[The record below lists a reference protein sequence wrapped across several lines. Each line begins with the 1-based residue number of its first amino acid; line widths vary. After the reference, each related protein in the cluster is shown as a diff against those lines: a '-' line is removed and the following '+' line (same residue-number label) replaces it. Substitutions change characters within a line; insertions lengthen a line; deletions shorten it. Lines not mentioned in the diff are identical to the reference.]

1 MDVFGE
7 LFKLDLGF
15 ISISGDI
22 IIQWVIMAFL
32 IGVSLVCVK
41 GFKVLKPGKV
51 QVAIEAMYGAL
62 GNVVDENMGDKYK
75 SYVPFV
81 GTLGAFLFIIN
92 ILGIFGFASPTRN
105 LSVVVG
111 FTIIT
116 FVLVHGNSIKR
127 NGVKE
132 YIKSYGRPYIAML
145 PITLMEKVVFPLSLA
160 LRLFGNILASTIVME
175 LLYMGLSKIN
185 FLAQIGIPIVGHAF
199 FDLFDGT
206 IQTIIFVML
215 TIITIK
221 LQAEE

>member
-7 LFKLDLGF
+7 LFTLKLGG

-22 IIQWVIMAFL
+22 VIQWGIMLVVIVTALLM
-32 IGVSLVCVK
+32 VR
-41 GFKVLKPGKV
+41 GFKVLNPGKV
-51 QVAIEAMYGAL
+51 QSLVEMGYEGL
-62 GNVVDENMGDKYK
+62 KGLVDENMGKDYG

-81 GTLGAFLFIIN
+81 GTLSIFLFLIN
-92 ILGIFGFASPTRN
+92 LSSMVGFESPTRN
-105 LSVVVG
+105 LSVVIG
-111 FTIIT
+111 FTVIT
-116 FVLVHGNSIKR
+116 FVLVHGNAIKR

-132 YIKSYGRPYIAML
+132 YVKSYGRPFLAML
-145 PITLMEKVVFPLSLA
+145 PITLMEKLVFPLSLA
-160 LRLFGNILASTIVME
+160 LRLFGNVLASTIVME
-175 LLYMGLSKIN
+175 LLYMGLSKLSV
-185 FLAQIGIPIVGHAF
+185 FAPIGLPILGHAF